1 MAQKLTTPIGTGKSA
16 TQTEGA
22 YEVASPLLFDAA
34 GPLPPYTGPEL
45 TSWQYEALCRHAL
58 SRQYAIPI
66 DNIKTG
72 YVEGPAKTP
81 GNIRHQIDLYWTS
94 NDGVCDFLCFANA
107 KFLKRN
113 IELGDIMTLLGV
125 QRDIHAHKAMI
136 ITNTGYSAAA
146 RLQAQEKGI
155 ALLIV
160 RPSLTLD
167 VASLP
172 KRSAPTVAQAIEK
185 ISTRVPPVYD
195 LNVIH
200 RGLDLTRNTAPP
212 SPCPRVG
219 ASASLPVPQS
229 AFSNQHS
236 AIPARLPNKMI
247 PSAPRAPGS
256 FGIRRK

>member
-1 MAQKLTTPIGTGKSA
+1 
-16 TQTEGA
+16 
-22 YEVASPLLFDAA
+22 
-34 GPLPPYTGPEL
+34 
-45 TSWQYEALCRHAL
+45 
-58 SRQYAIPI
+58 
-66 DNIKTG
+66 
-72 YVEGPAKTP
+72 
-81 GNIRHQIDLYWTS
+81 
-94 NDGVCDFLCFANA
+94 VCDFLCFANA

-167 VASLP
+167 VAALP

-200 RGLDLTRNTAPP
+200 RGFEPGRTIVPASPSHPLAP
-212 SPCPRVG
+212 SPT
-219 ASASLPVPQS
+219 ASLRTR
-229 AFSNQHS
+229 
-236 AIPARLPNKMI
+236 PASIPNKMI
-247 PSAPRAPGS
+247 PSAPRAAGS